1 MKIPVITLNNG
12 IEMPQLGL
20 GIYDPQPGQDI
31 RQAVLWAFELGYRL
45 IDTATIYK
53 NEREVGNAMHHSGLD
68 RNEIFLTT
76 KVWNTDQGYDAT
88 LRAFEKS
95 LHELQ
100 TDYVDLYLIHWPVRE
115 HRVQTWKAL
124 EKIYAYGKARA
135 IGVSNYYIPH
145 FEQLWPHTELIPAVN
160 QFELSPYCYL
170 PEQLDYCRQRGIQVE
185 GYAPLVRGWK
195 SDDPRLI
202 KIAEK
207 HKKST
212 FQVLIRWSL
221 QQGAVT
227 IPKSVTKSRLAAN
240 LDVFDFELSP
250 EDMAEMNTWHDNTRV
265 AEDPMDYL

>member
-1 MKIPVITLNNG
+1 MIPSITLNNG

-20 GIYDPQPGQDI
+20 GIYDPEPGHDI

-45 IDTATIYK
+45 IDTATIYR
-53 NEREVGNAMHHSGLD
+53 NEREVGQAMRDSGLA
-68 RNEIFLTT
+68 REEIFLTT
-76 KVWNTDQGYDAT
+76 KVWNSDQGYDST
-88 LRAFEKS
+88 LRAFEES
-95 LHELQ
+95 LRQLN

-115 HRVQTWKAL
+115 HRIQTWKAL
-124 EKIYAYGKARA
+124 EKIYADGKVRA

-145 FEQLWPHTELIPAVN
+145 FEELWPHTDMVPAVN

-185 GYAPLVRGWK
+185 GYAPLVRGLK
-195 SDDPRLI
+195 SEDPRLV

-207 HKKST
+207 HGKST

-221 QQGAVT
+221 QQKAIT
-227 IPKSVTKSRLAAN
+227 IPKSVSKTRLAAN